1 MYTYELVCTSMY
13 IPACT
18 VLSDTELPV
27 SGYYMA
33 QGGTMKYPKVPLV
46 YAGTCRYLLYIPA
59 CTALSDTELS
69 VSGYNIV
76 QGGTMQC
83 PKVPLV
89 YSGTCWYIPVNTG
102 IYQHVLCFQ
111 TLNFLW
117 NPLVDTTLYKAVHC
131 SMRMVP
137 KCPVHLNET
146 VQGST
151 WQFKAGMCRYGL
163 VCASM
168 YQSRSGFKNGANQV
182 WTSELLHTCHTT
194 ALQEY
199 RNQTQ
204 DMYYVTIQKFVKMH
218 SVYVPAH
225 ALGSWWR
232 INSACPAPPAPP
244 AMTSTAW
251 IWIGISL

>member
-1 MYTYELVCTSMY
+1 MVQISTR
-13 IPACT
+13 
-18 VLSDTELPV
+18 
-27 SGYYMA
+27 
-33 QGGTMKYPKVPLV
+33 KYPKVPLV

-89 YSGTCWYIPVNTG
+89 YGGTCWYIPVNTG

-182 WTSELLHTCHTT
+182 WTRDLLHTFHVPHRYT
-194 ALQEY
+194 A
-199 RNQTQ
+199 RVQTPNTG
-204 DMYYVTIQKFVKMH
+204 YVTIEKFVYIH
-218 SVYVPAH
+218 SVGVH
-225 ALGSWWR
+225 QQVALCVTLR
-232 INSACPAPPAPP
+232 N
-244 AMTSTAW
+244 MRNTA
-251 IWIGISL
+251 